1 MPYQDVRVSGLAE
14 VRKLLDGQRVT
25 KELKVKVSSL
35 VTGLHSDIRKEVFT
49 RYKINQDKLN
59 SALVGK
65 SISNVTEGAN
75 ILKSGFIYKH
85 KATPLAPF
93 FSSSFMGNIN
103 AGAMRQGLVHRVEIR
118 RGLQGIV
125 YGLDHRGGFIPVKK
139 TLLHGATPKGK
150 PLTTNTRQSK
160 FKNKKD
166 KAIVRVNMYERKS
179 YDPLPLRLLFAP
191 SPAQLVQRTLNSSSS
206 LLQKRVDEFTQDV
219 TNLFIKK

>member
-1 MPYQDVRVSGLAE
+1 MAYQDVKVSGLEE
-14 VRKLLDGQRVT
+14 VIKLLDGQRVT

-75 ILKSGFIYKH
+75 IIKSGFIYKH

-125 YGLDHRGGFIPVKK
+125 YGKEHRGGFIPVNRIATTIAGKK
-139 TLLHGATPKGK
+139 PIYKKVLTSK
-150 PLTTNTRQSK
+150 PLR
-160 FKNKKD
+160 
-166 KAIVRVNMYERKS
+166 ANMYERKS
-179 YDPLPLRLLFAP
+179 DKALPLRLLFAP

-206 LLQKRVDEFTQDV
+206 LLQKRVDEFTKDV